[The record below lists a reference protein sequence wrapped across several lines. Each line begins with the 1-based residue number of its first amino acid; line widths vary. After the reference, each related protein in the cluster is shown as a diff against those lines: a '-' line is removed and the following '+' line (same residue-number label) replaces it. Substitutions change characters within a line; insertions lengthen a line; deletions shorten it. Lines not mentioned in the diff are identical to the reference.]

1 MAHRHPRHYSTAAP
15 AATPPPTASKGTV
28 TAATTKDDEDYD
40 GDVEA
45 SPHAIEKL
53 VEPGK
58 EIVPEKALTGIWV
71 NSVYRFGGF
80 LDDLRAIFRP
90 LGWVAG
96 SHRQEEVEEH
106 I

>member
-15 AATPPPTASKGTV
+15 AATPPPTAPKGTV